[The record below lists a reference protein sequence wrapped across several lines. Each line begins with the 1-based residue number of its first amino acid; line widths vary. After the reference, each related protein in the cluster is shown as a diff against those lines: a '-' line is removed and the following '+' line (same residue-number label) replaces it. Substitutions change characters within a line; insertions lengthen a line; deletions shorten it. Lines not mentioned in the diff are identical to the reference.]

1 MEDTKELEIILR
13 SLLVSSA
20 KVLTASNVLHE
31 FEESEGRKFPLR
43 KLGFSS
49 FVDYLKSVPSVV
61 KVSLI
66 LSILSFNFILR

>member
-66 LSILSFNFILR
+66 LSTLSFNSILS

>member
-31 FEESEGRKFPLR
+31 FEESEGRRFPLR

-66 LSILSFNFILR
+66 LSTLLFNFILS

>member
-66 LSILSFNFILR
+66 LSTLSFNFILS

>member
-20 KVLTASNVLHE
+20 KVLTASNVLRE

-66 LSILSFNFILR
+66 LSTLLFNLILS